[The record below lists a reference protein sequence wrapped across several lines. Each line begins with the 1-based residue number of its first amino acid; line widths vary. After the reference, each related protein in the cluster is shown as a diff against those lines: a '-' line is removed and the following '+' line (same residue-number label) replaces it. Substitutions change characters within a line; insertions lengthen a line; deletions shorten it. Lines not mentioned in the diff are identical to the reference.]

1 MANNSGLIR
10 QLKNLKGDTP
20 QEEKKDK
27 KFDASLLISLLA
39 LIISIL
45 SIYFQFF
52 YEKFH
57 LNTSLIDAEVYK
69 DSISLD
75 LIYHNK
81 GNQDATIT
89 NTEIFFYS
97 DKNKK
102 KDINHIEFN
111 NKNQEPYIL
120 SPGKQMFKKFVQ
132 QVHFMED
139 SLLIK
144 TQTNIKDT
152 IRIQLRVSYLRDN
165 SLEGEKVVDCG
176 WIILDDQSRID
187 NWLIKYQKINLDSDT
202 YFVSGYKKKNKK

>member
-1 MANNSGLIR
+1 MANNSGIIR
-10 QLKNLKGDTP
+10 QLRNLGFETP
-20 QEEKKDK
+20 QNENDNK
-27 KFDASLLISLLA
+27 KFDTSLLISLLA

-52 YEKFH
+52 YEKFN
-57 LNTSLIDAEVYK
+57 LSTSLIDAEVYK

-81 GNQDATIT
+81 GNQDATVT

-97 DKNKK
+97 DKNKTK
-102 KDINHIEFN
+102 HVNHIEFN

-120 SPGKQMFKKFVQ
+120 SPGKQLFKKFVQ
-132 QVHFMED
+132 QVYFIED

-144 TQTNIKDT
+144 TQTNIRDT

-165 SLEGEKVVDCG
+165 SLEGEKIVNCG
-176 WIILDDQSRID
+176 WITLDNQRKID

-202 YFVSGYKKKNKK
+202 YFVSGYSKKK

>member
-1 MANNSGLIR
+1 MINNSGLIR
-10 QLKNLKGDTP
+10 QLKKAN
-20 QEEKKDK
+20 QEVPISEKKEKRDSS
-27 KFDASLLISLLA
+27 FFISVLALLISVA
-39 LIISIL
+39 

-52 YEKFH
+52 YEKFN
-57 LNTSLIDAEVYK
+57 LSTSLIDAEVYK

-97 DKNKK
+97 DKNKNK
-102 KDINHIEFN
+102 QTNHIEFN

-120 SPGKQMFKKFVQ
+120 PPGKQIFKKFVQ
-132 QVHFMED
+132 QVYFMED

-152 IRIQLRVSYLRDN
+152 IRIQLRISYLRDN
-165 SLEGEKVVDCG
+165 SLEGEKVVSCG
-176 WIILDDQSRID
+176 WITLDNQNKID

-202 YFVSGYKKKNKK
+202 FYVSGYSNKRKK